1 MLFPFEVFN
10 SERQQGLSH
19 PIKLV
24 VKRSKSNI
32 FCRFQ
37 YFYPVTFH
45 FCQVWL
51 HCNTPELD
59 FLTSMDPR
67 LCSSLS
73 ILLIGRLDRENFLTG
88 VISQKF
94 LPPFPCCSPPP
105 QVRSIHETS
114 LPFTSHPA
122 HAPCSTY
129 AVSYSLQPH
138 TPLQGAPRTPAHW
151 VTMSMYHLEYVV
163 GVMPNLR
170 SIMFGHMPG
179 QVRLP
184 RYDMFR
190 HVQVA

>member
-37 YFYPVTFH
+37 YFSLVTFH
-45 FCQVWL
+45 FCQVWV

-94 LPPFPCCSPPP
+94 LLPTPTSQEYSWDKPPLYITSGTCALLNICCKLLTT
-105 QVRSIHETS
+105 TS
-114 LPFTSHPA
+114 
-122 HAPCSTY
+122 Y
-129 AVSYSLQPH
+129 
-138 TPLQGAPRTPAHW
+138 TPAGGAQNTRALGH
-151 VTMSMYHLEYVV
+151 HEYMV

-170 SIMFGHMPG
+170 SIMFWHMPS

-190 HVQVA
+190 HVQVAWTVK